1 MLRKLLLPIIF
12 LILGYGFWVSEEFKA
27 ITAGVA
33 VFLFGMIS
41 LEEGFKTFTGGTLE
55 KILRKTTSNIP
66 RSMAFGV
73 LTTSIMQSSSLVS
86 VITISFLSAGLLEL
100 TSAIGIIFG
109 ANLGTTTG
117 AWLVAGFGLKVN
129 LSAYAMP
136 MLVFGVILIFQ
147 KAKPLRGSGY
157 ILAGL
162 GFLFLGIH
170 YMKEGFDAFGQGID
184 LAEYAMTGYPGVF
197 AFAGIGILA
206 TVVMQSSHATL
217 VLILTALAA
226 QQVSYENALAV
237 AIGSNVGTTITAII
251 GALSAGVNGK
261 RLAGAH
267 LIFNVTTGLI
277 AILAIYQLIPTVSWI
292 SARLGIAANNY
303 TLQLA
308 VFHSLFNIIGI
319 IVMLPLLGTMVKL
332 LERFLPMPEP
342 DIERPMYLN
351 ATTMNVP
358 DAAVEAVRNETVR
371 LYDIS
376 VDVITTGLSIHRQ
389 VFHDEKKPKAI
400 IRKSTDIIEKDID
413 DIYERKIKALYG
425 AIIEFIINTRGG
437 YAKGVLKEEMN
448 ALRGAGQHV
457 VEAVK
462 GVKHLRKN
470 LVRFLKSDNPHI
482 IKEYN
487 KLRSL
492 IVRVLRDIESVRRD
506 GPEST
511 SVMLFHMDPVKLEIV
526 EKTEKISTGLDKL
539 IRKNHINV
547 QMATSLMNDVTY
559 CREICWDLVEA
570 GLVLFSTSN
579 RSDQSAEQII
589 ALDEHEIA
597 AIMKAPQ
604 GEQAHDH

>member
-12 LILGYGFWVSEEFKA
+12 LIMGYGFWISEEFKTIA
-27 ITAGVA
+27 AGVA

-55 KILRKTTSNIP
+55 KILRASTSNTP
-66 RSMAFGV
+66 KSMAFGV
-73 LTTSIMQSSSLVS
+73 VTTSIMQSSSLVS

-100 TSAIGIIFG
+100 ASAIGIIFG

-136 MLVFGVILIFQ
+136 MLVFGVILMLQ
-147 KAKPLRGSGY
+147 QAKNLKGAGY
-157 ILAGL
+157 VLAGL

-170 YMKEGFDAFGQGID
+170 YMKDGFDTFGQGIN

-197 AFAGIGILA
+197 VFTGVGILA

-226 QQVSYENALAV
+226 GQVSYENALAV

-251 GALSAGVNGK
+251 GALSSGVEGK
-261 RLAGAH
+261 RLAVAH

-277 AILAIYQLIPTVSWI
+277 AVLGIYQLIMAVDWI
-292 SARLGIAANNY
+292 SGHLGIAGDNY

-308 VFHSLFNIIGI
+308 VFHTLFNVIGI
-319 IVMLPLLGTMVKL
+319 IVMLPLLGLLVKM
-332 LERFLPMPEP
+332 LEKLMPTEEP
-342 DIERPMYLN
+342 EIESPKYLYES
-351 ATTMNVP
+351 AMEVA
-358 DAAVEAVRNETVR
+358 DAAAEAVRNETIR

-376 VDVITTGLSIHRQ
+376 VGVIANGLSIHRQ
-389 VFHDEKKPKAI
+389 VFNSEMKPKQVI
-400 IRKSTDIIEKDID
+400 KKSTDIIEKDID
-413 DIYERKIKALYG
+413 DVYERKIKVLYG
-425 AIIEFIINTRGG
+425 AIVEFIIHTQGG
-437 YAKGVLKEEMN
+437 YSKGVLKEELN
-448 ALRGAGQHV
+448 SLRDAGQHI

-470 LVRFLKSDNPHI
+470 LNRFLKSDNAYI
-482 IKEYN
+482 SKEYN
-487 KLRSL
+487 KLRFV
-492 IVRVLRDIESVRRD
+492 IIRVLKKIEASRAAGETDVSAILLNLD
-506 GPEST
+506 S
-511 SVMLFHMDPVKLEIV
+511 LKLEIE
-526 EKTEKISTGLDKL
+526 EKTEKISNGLDKL
-539 IRKNHINV
+539 IRKNQVDV
-547 QMATSLMNDVTY
+547 QMATSLMNDISY

-570 GLVLFSTSN
+570 GVVLFSTSS
-579 RSDQSAEQII
+579 RDDQSAMRSI

-597 AIMKAPQ
+597 EIIETP
-604 GEQAHDH
+604 